1 MMLQKFCPVEQP
13 LSSSVY
19 LTVFSKHHSKGFF
32 PFDKAVEKKNEN
44 LLGREVRLEKI
55 LSFEPCRTL
64 KQGKSQ
70 SIRAEGKDLM
80 LRLRPKPER
89 EIRLECFRA
98 CQARS

>member
-32 PFDKAVEKKNEN
+32 PFDKALEKKNEN

-55 LSFEPCRTL
+55 
-64 KQGKSQ
+64 
-70 SIRAEGKDLM
+70 
-80 LRLRPKPER
+80 
-89 EIRLECFRA
+89 
-98 CQARS
+98 